1 VGAVTA
7 PFSFVEYS
15 LRTVSFGTPQ
25 KRETG
30 MIRLI
35 VAMALLAMASA
46 ASAQGTAS
54 DSSTQATASDA
65 SMQATASEAPAP
77 GMVRKPCEDLR
88 AEIDAKIK
96 NNGVPVFTLDVVDMD
111 AQVEGK
117 VVGSCDGQTKKIVY
131 KRG

>member
-1 VGAVTA
+1 
-7 PFSFVEYS
+7 
-15 LRTVSFGTPQ
+15 
-25 KRETG
+25 

-35 VAMALLAMASA
+35 VAMALLATASA

-54 DSSTQATASDA
+54 EPST
-65 SMQATASEAPAP
+65 QATASEAPAP
-77 GMVRKPCEDLR
+77 GMVRKPCEELR

-117 VVGSCDGQTKKIVY
+117 VVGNCDGQTKKIVY

>member
-1 VGAVTA
+1 
-7 PFSFVEYS
+7 
-15 LRTVSFGTPQ
+15 
-25 KRETG
+25 

-54 DSSTQATASDA
+54 DSLT
-65 SMQATASEAPAP
+65 QATASEAQAT
-77 GMVRKPCEDLR
+77 GMVRKPCEELR

-96 NNGVPVFTLDVVDMD
+96 NNGVPMFTLDVVDMD

>member
-1 VGAVTA
+1 
-7 PFSFVEYS
+7 
-15 LRTVSFGTPQ
+15 
-25 KRETG
+25 

-54 DSSTQATASDA
+54 DSSTQATAS
-65 SMQATASEAPAP
+65 EAPAP
-77 GMVRKPCEDLR
+77 GMVRKPCEELR

-96 NNGVPVFTLDVVDMD
+96 NNGVPMFTLDVVDMD

>member
-1 VGAVTA
+1 
-7 PFSFVEYS
+7 
-15 LRTVSFGTPQ
+15 
-25 KRETG
+25 

-54 DSSTQATASDA
+54 DSSTQATAS
-65 SMQATASEAPAP
+65 EAQAP
-77 GMVRKPCEDLR
+77 GMVRKPCEELR
-88 AEIDAKIK
+88 TEIDAKIK
-96 NNGVPVFTLDVVDMD
+96 NNGVPMFTLDVVDMD